1 MKVLRSIDELRKG
14 LSGERAAG
22 HTIGLVPT
30 MGALHEGH
38 LSLVRAAGDR
48 TDAVV
53 VSIFVNPLQFGPG
66 EDYAAYPRDEEGDVK
81 RLGDAGASFVF
92 LPGADEM
99 FPPGR
104 STTVSAGRLG
114 EIVEGAHRPG
124 HFDGVCTVVAKLFNI
139 AGPHLAFFGQKDAQ
153 QVAVLKR
160 MVEDLDFPLEI
171 VVCPTV
177 REPDGLAMS
186 SRNDYLDDSQR
197 ADALALYRALRAGV
211 AVLEEGGDHASAE
224 GAMQAIL
231 AAAGGVTTD
240 YARAVDPGSFGPPV
254 AGNPV
259 LLVVAARVGP
269 ARLIDNVLWESE

>member
-1 MKVLRSIDELRKG
+1 MRILRSIDDLRKG
-14 LSGERAAG
+14 LSEQAAG

-92 LPGADEM
+92 IPGADEM
-99 FPPGR
+99 FPPGQ
-104 STTVSAGRLG
+104 STKVSAGRLG

-139 AGPHLAFFGQKDAQ
+139 TRPDLAFFGQKDAQ

-160 MVEDLDFPLEI
+160 MVKDLDFPLEI

-186 SRNDYLDDSQR
+186 SRNDYLDESQR
-197 ADALALYRALRAGV
+197 AEALALYRALRAGV
-211 AVLEEGGDHASAE
+211 AVLEERGDHASAE
-224 GAMQAIL
+224 GAMHAVL

-254 AGNPV
+254 PGNPV
-259 LLVVAARVGP
+259 LLVVAARVGR
-269 ARLIDNVLWESE
+269 ARLIDNVLWEAE

>member
-81 RLGDAGASFVF
+81 RLDDAGASFVF

-160 MVEDLDFPLEI
+160 MVEDLDFPLE
-171 VVCPTV
+171 VLVCPTV

-186 SRNDYLDDSQR
+186 SRNDYLHDSQR

-224 GAMQAIL
+224 GAMKAVL